1 MPLPDSCRLPRPA
14 LDLTPWLEQLARLDK
29 DPAGYRELL
38 KSLQELTFAG
48 FDQGHYIDDLIKDTS
63 RAVDALLTQSWNA
76 FGFGDDPG
84 LALLAVGGYGRQE
97 LHPSS
102 DIDILILLDR
112 PDDAALGERLS
123 AYITFLW
130 DTGLDLGQSVRT
142 VDECYR
148 EGKDDVTV
156 ATNLFESRRIT
167 GSETLNEQL
176 QAMLARED
184 FWPSRTFFSAK
195 RDELKRR
202 HRRFADS
209 SYRLE
214 PNLKESPGGLRDLHT
229 LAWISKRHFGVPAL
243 RELIGRDFINQDE
256 YDTLCGSRDF
266 LWRVR
271 FGLHRLGRRK
281 DDRVLLELQRPL
293 ARLLGYDADNEI
305 EAVEAMMQD
314 YYRAVTNIAR
324 ISEMLLQHFE
334 EEILLSDEPAEIV
347 RLNERFQL
355 RNGYLEVTSPEVF
368 EQHPPA
374 LLELFLMLQQNRQ
387 AKGIRASTI
396 RLIRNSVR
404 LIDDDFRND
413 PACHQL
419 FLDLLR
425 RPRGIYHDFRRMNS
439 YGILAAYIPAFA
451 DIVGRM
457 QFDMFHIYTV
467 DEHTLMVLRYVRRLS
482 TDEHAD
488 EVPQATALFKTL
500 RKPKLLYLAALFHDI
515 GKGRG
520 GDHSELG
527 AVDAEAFS
535 KLHGLAPRDTELV
548 TWLVRSHLKM
558 SMIAQ
563 RKDITDMDV
572 IEDFAR
578 EVQTVERLTYLYLLT
593 ISDIRGTNLE
603 LWNGWKA
610 SLLSA
615 LYNRTRQW
623 LETRDTTD
631 PAESQITLTMDT
643 RRLAAS
649 QLTRNGWPRERID
662 AIWQHFHDEYFQRHD
677 ADTVQWH
684 TELLLR
690 RNDNQPIVDIRPE
703 TEHGATD
710 VAIYTR
716 VDPVLFSLITSV
728 LEQLG
733 LNIVDARI
741 YTTRNGMALDTFT
754 VLDESGSACDDPF
767 RLEQVRERIRA
778 ALENPEQTFTPAPV
792 KLTRRHKSFY
802 VPFQIDFEN
811 PPGKPYTILEVTA
824 LDQRGLLANIAAA
837 LYATGVRTLM
847 AKIATIGERAED
859 VLYITSGE
867 GRPLDE
873 AQQQALESKLRE
885 LLESSRD
892 D

>member
-1 MPLPDSCRLPRPA
+1 MTLPNRCRLPRPA
-14 LDLTPWLEQLARLDK
+14 LDLEPWMQRVAMLD
-29 DPAGYRELL
+29 DRPAGYREQL
-38 KSLQELTFAG
+38 KALRALTFEG
-48 FDQGHYIDDLIKDTS
+48 FEKGHYIDDLLKDTS
-63 RAVDALLTQSWNA
+63 RAVDALLTQSWHA
-76 FGFGDDPG
+76 FGFGDDE
-84 LALLAVGGYGRQE
+84 LALLAVGGYGRRE

-102 DIDILILLDR
+102 DIDILILLDHA
-112 PDDAALGERLS
+112 DDEALAERLS

-142 VDECYR
+142 VEECLDEGR
-148 EGKDDVTV
+148 DDVTV
-156 ATNLFESRRIT
+156 ATNLFESRLIT
-167 GSETLNEQL
+167 GSKRLDDRL
-176 QAMLARED
+176 QAMLERDD
-184 FWPSRTFFSAK
+184 FWPSRQFFSAK
-195 RDELKRR
+195 LEELKRR

-229 LAWISKRHFGVPAL
+229 LAWISKRHFGVAAL
-243 RELIGRDFINQDE
+243 RELIGHGFINQDE

-305 EAVEAMMQD
+305 QAVEAMMQD
-314 YYRAVTNIAR
+314 YYRAVTHIAR
-324 ISEMLLQHFE
+324 LSEMLLQHFE

-355 RNGYLEVTSPEVF
+355 RNGFLEVTTPTVF
-368 EQHPPA
+368 EEYPPA
-374 LLELFLMLQQNRQ
+374 LLELFLMLQQYKE

-396 RLIRNSVR
+396 RLIRGSVR
-404 LIDDDFRND
+404 LIDEDFRND
-413 PACHQL
+413 PRCHQR

-425 RPRGIYHDFRRMNS
+425 RPRGIYHDFRRMNN

-527 AVDAEAFS
+527 AVDAEAFCQ
-535 KLHGLAPRDTELV
+535 LHGLTPHDTALV

-558 SMIAQ
+558 SMVAQ

-572 IEDFAR
+572 IEAFAR
-578 EVQTVERLTYLYLLT
+578 EVETVERLTYLYLLT

-623 LETRDTTD
+623 LEARDASS
-631 PAESQITLTMDT
+631 PAESQAILALDT
-643 RRLAAS
+643 RKLAAS
-649 QLTRNGWPRERID
+649 LLTRDGWPQPRIN
-662 AIWQHFHDEYFQRHD
+662 AIWTHFHDDYFRRHD
-677 ADTVQWH
+677 AETIQWH

-690 RNDNQPIVDIRPE
+690 RDDDRPIVDIHPE
-703 TEHGATD
+703 TDHGTTD
-710 VAIYTR
+710 ITIYTA

-741 YTTRNGMALDTFT
+741 YTTRNRMALDTFT
-754 VLDESGSACDDPF
+754 VLDANGGPCDDPF
-767 RLEQVRERIRA
+767 RLTQLRERMLA
-778 ALENPEQTFTPAPV
+778 ALENPEQRFTPAPV
-792 KLTRRHKSFY
+792 KLTRRHKSFE
-802 VPFQIDFEN
+802 VPLDISFEN
-811 PPGKPYTILEVTA
+811 PPGKPYTILAVTA

-837 LYATGVRTLM
+837 LYATGTRTLM

-859 VLYITSGE
+859 VLYVTSGD

-873 AQQQALESKLRE
+873 RQQRALERKLRS
-885 LLESSRD
+885 LLEND
-892 D
+892 DAT